1 METFKLYIKWATM
14 YTACCKQEASLYELG
29 VILMKEKV
37 YRQKKKKITAAYVI
51 NLVVL
56 VVSEKIML
64 TVNSNENQ

>member
-1 METFKLYIKWATM
+1 M

>member
-1 METFKLYIKWATM
+1 M

-37 YRQKKKKITAAYVI
+37 YRQKKKKKFTAAYVI